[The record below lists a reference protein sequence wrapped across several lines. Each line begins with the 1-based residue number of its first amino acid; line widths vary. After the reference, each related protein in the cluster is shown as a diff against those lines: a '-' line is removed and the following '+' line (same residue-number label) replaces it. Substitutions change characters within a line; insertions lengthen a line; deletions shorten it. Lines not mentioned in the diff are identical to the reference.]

1 MTHLELERESVL
13 GKRYLLSLV
22 RHLVAGSIILHVLLE
37 ESCTVHS
44 KQNIEHPMAIGLAI
58 SSFIKYVQV
67 YALQWQSEKK
77 KKKNGRSR
85 RNTCQQVYD
94 RPKYAI
100 AAVSSNLVFSK
111 RLIKLFFDRHWVT
124 RYIARANMC
133 YNIKK

>member
-77 KKKNGRSR
+77 KKKTVVPEETHASKYMTGPSMPS
-85 RNTCQQVYD
+85 QQFP
-94 RPKYAI
+94 R
-100 AAVSSNLVFSK
+100 
-111 RLIKLFFDRHWVT
+111 T
-124 RYIARANMC
+124 
-133 YNIKK
+133 